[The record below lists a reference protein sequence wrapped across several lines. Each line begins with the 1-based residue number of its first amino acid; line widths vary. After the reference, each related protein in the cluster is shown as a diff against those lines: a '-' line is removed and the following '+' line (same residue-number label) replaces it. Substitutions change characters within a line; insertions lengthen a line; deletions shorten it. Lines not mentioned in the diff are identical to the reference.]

1 MKSLA
6 IFLLFVGT
14 VLVIQG
20 YYSGLSNNQSK
31 TNIKFVPRSTYED
44 QLSNDN
50 SLNKYYKGLFE
61 QTNLGV

>member
-6 IFLLFVGT
+6 IFLLFIGT
-14 VLVIQG
+14 ILVIQG
-20 YYSGLSNNQSK
+20 YYSGLSYNQSK

-44 QLSNDN
+44 QLSDDN
-50 SLNKYYKGLFE
+50 TLNKYYKGLFE